1 MASKIQTL
9 PGFRDFPPEACS
21 LRNFLFRKW
30 RQTAVSFGF
39 QEYDGP
45 VLEPLELFTEKSGP
59 EIVTQL
65 FNFEDKGGRQV
76 SLRPELTPTLAR
88 MVGANAGSIKRP
100 VKWFAIA
107 ECFRFEK
114 QQKGRKRS
122 FYQFN
127 ADILGEAGA
136 GADAELIAL
145 CIESMRAFG
154 LGPEHFVVRLSD
166 RTLWMEFLAGLGLDE
181 AASIKT
187 LSVVDKMERVDMDY
201 TREQLLPVFGAKL
214 DEFLRHLMNM
224 RSIATIEEL
233 ETWVCSLSMPKLT
246 ERMTQW
252 SELWNTLSGMDMSEF
267 CRVDLSIVRGLA
279 YYTGFVFEV
288 FERFDLNAIYQASI
302 EGKLSSEIDTRT
314 SVKNKKC
321 EIVGRAIA
329 GGGRYD
335 KLVEKLGYQPMH
347 ASGFAVGDVTL
358 SDLLESAKLLPP
370 LLPGVDCYVVMG
382 EGEAERKAGLNAV
395 ATLRNLG
402 IGVDYA
408 IKPMG
413 FGKQFKT
420 ADQSGAKL
428 TLIFG
433 GDEVA
438 QGNFKMRDMASGGE
452 AMGPIADLADGVRM
466 RLNHGIEKA

>member
-9 PGFRDFPPEACS
+9 PGFRDFPPEACA

-100 VKWFAIA
+100 VKWFAVA

-127 ADILGEAGA
+127 ADILGEAGV

-187 LSVVDKMERVDMDY
+187 LSVVDKMERVAIDY
-201 TREQLLPVFGAKL
+201 TREQLTPVFGAKL
-214 DEFLRHLMNM
+214 DEFLAHVAKM
-224 RSIATIEEL
+224 RSIETLDEL
-233 ETWVCSLSMPKLT
+233 GAWVDTLGMPKLV
-246 ERMTQW
+246 ERMADW
-252 SELWNTLSGMDMSEF
+252 RALWAIISGMGMEAF

-288 FERFDLNAIYQASI
+288 FERSG
-302 EGKLSSEIDTRT
+302 E
-314 SVKNKKC
+314 
-321 EIVGRAIA
+321 GRAIA

-358 SDLLESAKLLPP
+358 TDLLESAKLLPP
-370 LLPGVDCYVVMG
+370 LLPGADCYVVMG
-382 EGEAERKAGLNAV
+382 EGEKERAAGLSAV
-395 ATLRNLG
+395 ATLRNQG
-402 IGVDYA
+402 IAVDYA
-408 IKPMG
+408 IKPTG
-413 FGKQFKT
+413 FGKQFKM

-438 QGNFKMRDMASGGE
+438 QGVFKMRDMATGGE
-452 AMGPIADLADGVRM
+452 AVGPLADLAEGVRM
-466 RLNHGIEKA
+466 RLAHGIQK

>member
-9 PGFRDFPPEACS
+9 PGFRDFPPEACA
-21 LRNFLFRKW
+21 LRNFIFRKW
-30 RQTAVSFGF
+30 RQTAIAFGF

-65 FNFEDKGGRQV
+65 FNFTDKGDRAV

-88 MVGANAGSIKRP
+88 MVGANAGSVRRP

-127 ADILGEAGA
+127 ADVLGEPGP

-145 CIESMRAFG
+145 CIESLRAFG
-154 LGPEHFVVRLSD
+154 LTADHFVVRLSD
-166 RTLWMEFLAGLGLDE
+166 RTLWMAFLAGLGLDE
-181 AASIKT
+181 AASIKV
-187 LSVVDKMERVDMDY
+187 LAIVDKMERVAPEY
-201 TREQLLPVFGAKL
+201 TKEQLAPIFGEKTDA
-214 DEFLRHLMNM
+214 FLAEIVRMKAVSSL
-224 RSIATIEEL
+224 AEL
-233 ETWVCSLSMPKLT
+233 EAWVAALAMPALS
-246 ERMTQW
+246 ERMAAW
-252 SELWNTLSGMDMSEF
+252 KELFGTITGMGLSDF

-288 FERFDLNAIYQASI
+288 FERSG
-302 EGKLSSEIDTRT
+302 E
-314 SVKNKKC
+314 
-321 EIVGRAIA
+321 GRAIA

-335 KLVEKLGYQPMH
+335 RLIEKLGYQPMA

-358 SDLLESAKLLPP
+358 ADLLEGAGLTPKLVH
-370 LLPGVDCYVVMG
+370 GVDCFIVMG
-382 EGEAERKAGLNAV
+382 EGERERAEGLKAL
-395 ATLRNLG
+395 ATLRSLG
-402 IGVDYA
+402 ISADYA
-408 IKPMG
+408 IKPTG
-413 FGKQFKT
+413 FGKQFKM
-420 ADQSGAKL
+420 ADTLGARL
-428 TLIFG
+428 TLVFG

-438 QGNFKMRDMASGGE
+438 QGIFKMRDMATGGE
-452 AMGPIADLADGVRM
+452 AVGPIAHLVDGVKL
-466 RLNHGIEKA
+466 RLAHGIEK

>member
-9 PGFRDFPPEACS
+9 PGFRDFPPEACA
-21 LRNFLFRKW
+21 LRNFIFRKW
-30 RQTAVSFGF
+30 RQTAISFGF

-65 FNFEDKGGRQV
+65 FNFTDKGDRQV

-88 MVGANAGSIKRP
+88 MVGANAGSVRRP

-127 ADILGEAGA
+127 ADVLGEAGA

-145 CIESMRAFG
+145 CIESMRSFG
-154 LGPEHFVVRLSD
+154 LGAEHFVVRLSD
-166 RTLWMEFLAGLGLDE
+166 RTLWMAFLAGLGLDE

-187 LSVVDKMERVDMDY
+187 LSVVDKMERVAIEY
-201 TREQLLPVFGAKL
+201 TREQLAPLFGEKLEEFLGHVAKMRTISTIAQL
-214 DEFLRHLMNM
+214 DEWVATLNM
-224 RSIATIEEL
+224 T
-233 ETWVCSLSMPKLT
+233 VLS
-246 ERMTQW
+246 ERMAQW
-252 SELWNTLSGMDMSEF
+252 HELWNIIASMGMADF
-267 CRVDLSIVRGLA
+267 CRVDLGIVRGLA

-288 FERFDLNAIYQASI
+288 FERSG
-302 EGKLSSEIDTRT
+302 E
-314 SVKNKKC
+314 
-321 EIVGRAIA
+321 GRAIA

-335 KLVEKLGYQPMH
+335 KLIEKLGYQPMH

-358 SDLLESAKLLPP
+358 SDLLDSAKLLPP
-370 LLPGVDCYVVMG
+370 LLPGVDCFIVMG
-382 EGEAERKAGLNAV
+382 DGENERKAGLNAV
-395 ATLRNLG
+395 AALRSLG
-402 IGVDYA
+402 ISADYA
-408 IKPMG
+408 IKPTG
-413 FGKQFKT
+413 FGKQFKM
-420 ADQSGAKL
+420 ADTLGARL

-433 GDEVA
+433 GDEVS
-438 QGNFKMRDMASGGE
+438 QGVFKMRDMATGGE
-452 AMGPIADLADGVRM
+452 ATGPIADLVDGVKL
-466 RLNHGIEKA
+466 RLAHGIEKA

>member
-9 PGFRDFPPEACS
+9 PGFRDFPPEACA
-21 LRNFLFRKW
+21 LRNFIFRKW

-65 FNFEDKGGRQV
+65 FNFTDKGDRQV

-88 MVGANAGSIKRP
+88 MVGANAGSVKRP

-127 ADILGEAGA
+127 ADVLGEPGA

-145 CIESMRAFG
+145 CIESMRSFG

-166 RTLWMEFLAGLGLDE
+166 RTLWMAFLAGLGLDE

-187 LSVVDKMERVDMDY
+187 LSIVDKMERVAIDY
-201 TREQLLPVFGAKL
+201 TREQLAPVFGEKL
-214 DEFLRHLMNM
+214 EEFLGHVAKM
-224 RSIATIEEL
+224 RAIATIEEL
-233 ETWVCSLSMPKLT
+233 EAWVASLSMPALS
-246 ERMTQW
+246 ERMAQW
-252 SELWNTLSGMDMSEF
+252 RELWAILLGMGLTAY
-267 CRVDLSIVRGLA
+267 CRVDLGIVRGLA

-288 FERFDLNAIYQASI
+288 FERSG
-302 EGKLSSEIDTRT
+302 E
-314 SVKNKKC
+314 
-321 EIVGRAIA
+321 GRAIA

-358 SDLLESAKLLPP
+358 ADLLEGAKLLPP
-370 LLPGVDCYVVMG
+370 LLAGVDCFVVMG
-382 EGEAERKAGLNAV
+382 EGVAERKAGLGAV
-395 ATLRNLG
+395 ATLRNF
-402 IGVDYA
+402 GVSADYA
-408 IKPMG
+408 IKPTG
-413 FGKQFKT
+413 FGKQFKMADT
-420 ADQSGAKL
+420 AHAKL

-433 GDEVA
+433 GDEVS
-438 QGNFKMRDMASGGE
+438 QGVFKMRDMATGGE
-452 AMGPIADLADGVRM
+452 AVGPIADLVEGVQM
-466 RLNHGIEKA
+466 RLAHGIQK

>member
-9 PGFRDFPPEACS
+9 PGFRDFPPEACA

-30 RQTAVSFGF
+30 RQSALSFGF

-59 EIVTQL
+59 EIVSQL
-65 FNFEDKGGRQV
+65 FNFVDKGDRAV

-88 MVGANAGSIKRP
+88 MVGANAGSVRRP

-127 ADILGEAGA
+127 ADVLGEPGP
-136 GADAELIAL
+136 GADAELVAL
-145 CIESMRAFG
+145 CIESLRSFG
-154 LGPEHFVVRLSD
+154 LTPQHFVVRLSD
-166 RTLWMEFLAGLGLDE
+166 RTLWMAFLAGQGLDE
-181 AASIKT
+181 AASIKV
-187 LSVVDKMERVDMDY
+187 LGIVDKMERVAPEY
-201 TREQLLPVFGAKL
+201 TKELLAPIFADRTDG
-214 DEFLRHLMNM
+214 FLAE
-224 RSIATIEEL
+224 IARMKAVSTLAEL
-233 ETWVCSLSMPKLT
+233 EAWVAALAVPALT
-246 ERMTQW
+246 ERMGAW
-252 SELWNTLSGMDMSEF
+252 RELFGILGGMQLLDY

-288 FERFDLNAIYQASI
+288 FERSG
-302 EGKLSSEIDTRT
+302 E
-314 SVKNKKC
+314 
-321 EIVGRAIA
+321 GRAIA

-335 KLVEKLGYQPMH
+335 KLVEKLGYQPMS
-347 ASGFAVGDVTL
+347 ASGFAIGDVTL
-358 SDLLESAKLLPP
+358 ADLLESAGLLPKLLN
-370 LLPGVDCYVVMG
+370 GVDCFIVMG
-382 EGEAERKAGLNAV
+382 EGAKERAEGLRAV

-402 IGVDYA
+402 ISADYA
-408 IKPMG
+408 IKPTG
-413 FGKQFKT
+413 FGKQFKM
-420 ADQSGAKL
+420 ADTLGARL

-438 QGNFKMRDMASGGE
+438 QGVFKMRDMASGGE
-452 AMGPIADLADGVRM
+452 AVGPIADIVDGVKL
-466 RLNHGIEKA
+466 RLAHGIEK

>member
-9 PGFRDFPPEACS
+9 PGFRDFPPEACA

-127 ADILGEAGA
+127 ADILGESGA

-145 CIESMRAFG
+145 CIESMRSFG

-187 LSVVDKMERVDMDY
+187 LSVVDKMERVAIDY
-201 TREQLLPVFGAKL
+201 TREQLTPVFGAKL
-214 DEFLRHLMNM
+214 DEFLGHVEKM
-224 RSIATIEEL
+224 RSIESIVEL
-233 ETWVCSLSMPKLT
+233 EAWVNSLNMPKLV
-246 ERMTQW
+246 ERMVNW
-252 SELWNTLSGMDMSEF
+252 HELWAILSGMGMTDF
-267 CRVDLSIVRGLA
+267 CRVDLGIVRGLA

-288 FERFDLNAIYQASI
+288 FERSG
-302 EGKLSSEIDTRT
+302 E
-314 SVKNKKC
+314 
-321 EIVGRAIA
+321 GRAIA

-335 KLVEKLGYQPMH
+335 RLVEKLGYQPMH

-358 SDLLESAKLLPP
+358 SDLLESAGLLPA

-382 EGEAERKAGLNAV
+382 DGELERKAGLNAV
-395 ATLRNLG
+395 SVLRSQG
-402 IGVDYA
+402 VAVDYA

-413 FGKQFKT
+413 FGKQFKM

-433 GDEVA
+433 GDEVS
-438 QGNFKMRDMASGGE
+438 QGTFKMRDMATGGE
-452 AMGPIADLADGVRM
+452 ATGPLSDLADGVRL
-466 RLNHGIEKA
+466 RLAHGIEKA